1 MLIKRSFSFKRMFS
15 VFPTVYLLHGMHFNV
30 INQLVPRPLERPDW
44 GLISSFHYMNVTNEP
59 HNCHNNSRDWV
70 RYKKA
75 SVTVTMCPN
84 ACWISPVRIPKAPL
98 PSQRHVEVISAQ
110 TCSSLK
116 RWQQHVR
123 TWSGYTDKLAHFPQ
137 HARAHLNTHSFMH
150 EHQNTCW
157 LRQSFTSTLFNTL
170 KKMTNDHFSCL
181 TWSLW
186 PRTAEMCDRMWR
198 NALRIMPFVYA
209 CVRRCLSLCVWHGVM
224 QSKAQKTWCKTD

>member
-1 MLIKRSFSFKRMFS
+1 
-15 VFPTVYLLHGMHFNV
+15 
-30 INQLVPRPLERPDW
+30 
-44 GLISSFHYMNVTNEP
+44 MNVTNEP

-70 RYKKA
+70 RYQKA

-84 ACWISPVRIPKAPL
+84 ACWIFPVRIPKAPL

-170 KKMTNDHFSCL
+170 KKWQMTILAVLLGVCDPVRQRCVTECERMRCVLCRLCMLVCVGACEPVCMARGH
-181 TWSLW
+181 
-186 PRTAEMCDRMWR
+186 AEQGTEDM
-198 NALRIMPFVYA
+198 V
-209 CVRRCLSLCVWHGVM
+209 
-224 QSKAQKTWCKTD
+224 